1 MGKCPDINPKKPD
14 FKNPSS
20 ILSALLA
27 LFKLPTGIPQNP
39 YMAKQLILAS
49 GARPG
54 LSPSKIAAKI
64 IQRQSDAGIPVG
76 ALPSGSISPGE
87 IMERVRIEEIIGAI
101 ATDMI
106 IDVAINPGT
115 QLTGT
120 GGNAGGPIQVLGF
133 LTGTGGGK
141 AVAH

>member
-20 ILSALLA
+20 ILASLLT
-27 LFKLPTGIPQNP
+27 LFKLPTGVPPNP
-39 YMAKQLILAS
+39 YMTKEMILAS

-54 LSPSKIAAKI
+54 LSPSDVASKI
-64 IQRQSDAGIPVG
+64 IQRQSDAGIPIG
-76 ALPSGSISPGE
+76 PLPSGSISPSE
-87 IMERVRIEEIIGAI
+87 IMEKIRAEEIFDAI
-101 ATDMI
+101 ATKMV
-106 IDVAINPGT
+106 IDVAITPGT

-120 GGNAGGPIQVLGF
+120 GGNAGGPVQVLGF
-133 LTGTGGGK
+133 LTEPGGGK